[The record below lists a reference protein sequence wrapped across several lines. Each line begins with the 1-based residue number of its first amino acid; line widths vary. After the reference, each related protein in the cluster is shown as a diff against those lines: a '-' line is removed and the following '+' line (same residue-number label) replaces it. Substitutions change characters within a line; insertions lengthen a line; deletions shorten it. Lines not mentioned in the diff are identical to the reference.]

1 MKIVFFGDSITDMS
15 RVRNSDGKVE
25 SYGDGYVFFVAGKL
39 LSGNPQ
45 KYEII
50 NRGISGN
57 RIVDLYARVKGD
69 VWNQQPDVLSI
80 LIGVNDVWHELSE
93 NPNGVDLTRWEKMYR
108 MLIEDT
114 KERLPN
120 TKIMILEPFVLRG
133 TKTDYDNRYETFVK
147 VKDYAAKAKE
157 IARDYGLTFVP
168 LQEKFDEAAEKFGG
182 EYYLYDGVHPDVA
195 GAALIASEWLKAFEG
210 IKEE

>member
-25 SYGDGYVFFVAGKL
+25 SYGDSYVFFIAGKL
-39 LSGNPQ
+39 LSENPQ

-57 RIVDLYARVKGD
+57 RVVDLYARIKGD

-80 LIGVNDVWHELSE
+80 LIGVNDVWHDLAE
-93 NPNGVDLTRWEKMYR
+93 NPNGVDLTRWEKIYR

-120 TKIMILEPFVLRG
+120 TKIMILEPFVLHGRA
-133 TKTDYDNRYETFVK
+133 TDFNEKYEDFQQVK
-147 VKDYAAKAKE
+147 EYAKKAKE
-157 IARDYGLTFVP
+157 IAKDYGLTFVP
-168 LQEKFDEAAEKFGG
+168 LQEKFDKAAEKYGAN
-182 EYYLYDGVHPDVA
+182 YYLYDGVHPDVA
-195 GAALIASEWLKAFEG
+195 GAALIAGEWLKAFEEME
-210 IKEE
+210 K

>member
-39 LSGNPQ
+39 LSENPQ